1 MPPRKKIKGTPAST
15 PLATTHPP
23 SPLPSPDPVPS
34 AWDDEQEIQLFKSM
48 IKWKPTGLHKH
59 FRIISIH
66 TSMTSH
72 GFATEKAPHTRIPGI
87 WKKLHTLYDL
97 DVLDARENDFL
108 FADEPDPLDP
118 AEADAI
124 PEFALPEDDF
134 GELMWRARFR
144 DDDDTADE
152 VASSPPVVPIQDNRN
167 LYVPG
172 LSLPHPRSDVHS
184 QSRNTRLHPSTAA
197 TSQRASSAADAAT
210 PTPRTKTTRAS
221 RATATATAMA
231 TAKSARSKGRKAQDT
246 VSEDEDEDDESD
258 EEEDESEEDSAPTTR
273 RTARGRGKPAK
284 RGRRR

>member
-23 SPLPSPDPVPS
+23 SPLASPDPVPS

-66 TSMTSH
+66 ASMTSH

-118 AEADAI
+118 AEARAI
-124 PEFALPEDDF
+124 PDFALPEDDF

-152 VASSPPVVPIQDNRN
+152 VASSPPLYPINDDRN

-172 LSLPHPRSDVHS
+172 LSLPHPHETPH
-184 QSRNTRLHPSTAA
+184 NARLQPPTTA
-197 TSQRASSAADAAT
+197 SQRASSAADAAT

-221 RATATATAMA
+221 RAS
-231 TAKSARSKGRKAQDT
+231 AKSTRGKGRKAQDT
-246 VSEDEDEDDESD
+246 VSEDEDEDEESED
-258 EEEDESEEDSAPTTR
+258 EEDESEDSAPTTR

-284 RGRRR
+284 RGRKR

>member
-1 MPPRKKIKGTPAST
+1 MPPRKKLKGTPAST

-23 SPLPSPDPVPS
+23 SPLASPDPVPS

-66 TSMTSH
+66 ASMTSH

-118 AEADAI
+118 AEARAI
-124 PEFALPEDDF
+124 PDFALPEDDF

-152 VASSPPVVPIQDNRN
+152 VASSPPLYPINDDRN

-172 LSLPHPRSDVHS
+172 LSLPHPHS
-184 QSRNTRLHPSTAA
+184 TPHNARLQPAA
-197 TSQRASSAADAAT
+197 TTASQRASSAADAAT

-221 RATATATAMA
+221 RAS
-231 TAKSARSKGRKAQDT
+231 AKSARGKGRKAQDT
-246 VSEDEDEDDESD
+246 VSEDEDEDEESED
-258 EEEDESEEDSAPTTR
+258 EEDESEDSAPTTR

-284 RGRRR
+284 RGRKR